1 MMRLNYGLL
10 LAGFVLAIGCSRQDS
25 PQAGPQT
32 RDEIKND
39 PAALA
44 EGKKYLLSQEPAAAR
59 GVIDV
64 RKQAKE
70 GDEVIIVGR
79 VGGAVN
85 PFTPG
90 RATFLIVDPS
100 LKPAEACSCPWDYCE
115 SPEEELA
122 AARATVKFVDSQG
135 KTLQA
140 TARDIFGIKE
150 LTTVVVK
157 GKARREEGNL
167 TVVADGIFV
176 RKDKD

>member
-1 MMRLNYGLL
+1 MKRFRFGLMLVAFL
-10 LAGFVLAIGCSRQDS
+10 LAAGCSRQDS
-25 PQAGPQT
+25 PQAGPQP
-32 RDEIKND
+32 REEIKND

-44 EGKKYLLSQEPAAAR
+44 EGKKYLLGQEPAAAR

-64 RKQAKE
+64 RKEAKD
-70 GDEVIIVGR
+70 GDEVTVVGR

-122 AARATVKFVDSQG
+122 AARATVKFLDNQG

-140 TARDIFGIKE
+140 AAKDIFGIKE
-150 LTTVVVK
+150 LTTVVIK

-176 RKDKD
+176 RKDKN